1 MLSLVALSLLLVPA
15 CSYAFLFKT
24 SMIYNH
30 LECMVMYPQCPP
42 LMKKKSIRDVP
53 NKHGAKPKNPFR
65 STAQAV
71 CSLIFFKIIKAD
83 LKNIEFCVV

>member
-1 MLSLVALSLLLVPA
+1 
-15 CSYAFLFKT
+15 
-24 SMIYNH
+24 
-30 LECMVMYPQCPP
+30 
-42 LMKKKSIRDVP
+42 MKKKSIRDVP